1 VSDDT
6 RKRLVSVLAT
16 AMAFVLA
23 SRLAEDLFDQPE
35 RRGVGDD
42 VREGLL
48 QAAFSLGSTVVA
60 SALIRR
66 ALRSR

>member
-1 VSDDT
+1 MSDDT
-6 RKRLVSVLAT
+6 QKRLISVLAT
-16 AMAFVLA
+16 AIAFVLA
-23 SRLAEDLFDQPE
+23 SRLAEDFLDQPE

-42 VREGLL
+42 VKEGLL

-66 ALRSR
+66 AMGSR